1 MGFTSY
7 KFLIL
12 FLPITLVAYFLCRR
26 GGKNTLAKGVLAG
39 ASLIFYC
46 TYGYVPLLI
55 LIADCIVNW
64 NLSHALS
71 KYGKDESGKGK
82 KSLVLGLGI
91 VLNVALLLY
100 FKYFN
105 FFAGNIVSLKG
116 GEFTAWN
123 IIQPAAISY
132 YTFQQ
137 IAWLVDSSRGETSEY
152 SFLDYAVF
160 IFFFPKL
167 IMGPIILH
175 EEFIPQLNDS
185 KRFRPD
191 YENLSKGMIWFTVGL
206 SKVLL
211 IEPMFTFGVQYGF
224 TVLSGLSIV
233 EAWFCS
239 LAFTLQLYFD
249 FSGYCDMAAGM
260 ALMMNLDL
268 PQNFNSPYKA
278 VSIGDF
284 WKCWHITLTR
294 FLRKYIYF
302 PLGGNR
308 KGAFRTYLNIIII
321 FLVSGFWHG
330 ANWTFIVWGAIHGV
344 IMVVERLVGISA
356 RDKAS
361 AKAGNPGMTAY
372 IGNAIVDNSTTI
384 SDDKIF
390 KSNSGSGAD
399 AGVSEAGGI
408 VDGNVWIKRIITA
421 IRRII
426 TFIIVDIAW
435 IFFRADSLS
444 DAVAFIKQMFIPDN
458 IMPDAQF
465 YNSFGLND
473 FAFATRHLNIFVPM
487 LFAGALAMVFFGKN
501 IYETKYK
508 PTLLTAIV
516 TAVLF
521 LASFVCLG
529 NAADFIYFKF

>member
-1 MGFTSY
+1 
-7 KFLIL
+7 
-12 FLPITLVAYFLCRR
+12 
-26 GGKNTLAKGVLAG
+26 
-39 ASLIFYC
+39 
-46 TYGYVPLLI
+46 
-55 LIADCIVNW
+55 
-64 NLSHALS
+64 
-71 KYGKDESGKGK
+71 
-82 KSLVLGLGI
+82 
-91 VLNVALLLY
+91 
-100 FKYFN
+100 
-105 FFAGNIVSLKG
+105 
-116 GEFTAWN
+116 
-123 IIQPAAISY
+123 
-132 YTFQQ
+132 
-137 IAWLVDSSRGETSEY
+137 IAWLVDSSRGETKGY
-152 SFLDYAVF
+152 DLLDYAVF

-175 EEFIPQLNDS
+175 EEFIPQLNDE

-191 YENLSKGMIWFTVGL
+191 FENLSKGMIWFTVGL

-224 TVLSGLSIV
+224 TMLSGLSLA

-239 LAFTLQLYFD
+239 IAFTLQLYFD

-260 ALMMNLDL
+260 AMMMNLEL
-268 PQNFNSPYKA
+268 PMNFNSPYKA
-278 VSIGDF
+278 VSVGDF
-284 WKCWHITLTR
+284 WKRWHISLTR

-308 KGAFRTYLNIIII
+308 KGTFRTYLNIMII
-321 FLVSGFWHG
+321 FLISGFWHG

-344 IMVVERLVGISA
+344 IMIIERLTGITA
-356 RDKAS
+356 RDKLAADS
-361 AKAGNPGMTAY
+361 SK
-372 IGNAIVDNSTTI
+372 
-384 SDDKIF
+384 SDGLSK
-390 KSNSGSGAD
+390 
-399 AGVSEAGGI
+399 AGVSGNSS
-408 VDGNVWIKRIITA
+408 DGKKMSVHLITF

-435 IFFRADSLS
+435 VFFRADSLS

-458 IMPDAQF
+458 IMPNAQF

-487 LFAGALAMVFFGKN
+487 LFAAALAMVFFGKN

-508 PTLLTAIV
+508 PTLMTAIV

>member
-7 KFLIL
+7 KFLMLFIPLTVIL
-12 FLPITLVAYFLCRR
+12 YFICRR
-26 GGKNTLAKGVLAG
+26 TGKNTMAKGVLAG
-39 ASLIFYC
+39 ASVLFYY

-55 LIADCIVNW
+55 LIADSIINW
-64 NLSHALS
+64 YLSRVLS
-71 KYGKDESGKGK
+71 GCAKDEAGKGK
-82 KSLVLGLGI
+82 KNLVLCLGI

-105 FFAGNIVSLKG
+105 FFADNIVSLTG
-116 GEFTAWN
+116 GEFSAWD

-137 IAWLVDSSRGETSEY
+137 VAWLVDSSRGETAGY

-185 KRFRPD
+185 KRFLPK
-191 YENLSKGMIWFTVGL
+191 YENLSRGMIWFTIGL

-211 IEPMFTFGVQYGF
+211 IEPMFTFGVEYGF
-224 TVLSGLSIV
+224 TKLADLSIV

-239 LAFTLQLYFD
+239 FAFSLQLYFD
-249 FSGYCDMAAGM
+249 FSGYCDMASGM
-260 ALMMNLDL
+260 AMMMNLDL
-268 PQNFNSPYKA
+268 PVNFNSPYKA

-284 WKCWHITLTR
+284 WKRWHISLTR
-294 FLRKYIYF
+294 FLRRYIYF

-308 KGAFRTYLNIIII
+308 KGAFRTYLNIMII

-344 IMVVERLVGISA
+344 IMIIERMTGLAA
-356 RDKAS
+356 RDKAAAEVS
-361 AKAGNPGMTAY
+361 VAETDPANNTGGKNLLPHF
-372 IGNAIVDNSTTI
+372 V
-384 SDDKIF
+384 IF
-390 KSNSGSGAD
+390 
-399 AGVSEAGGI
+399 
-408 VDGNVWIKRIITA
+408 

-435 IFFRADSLS
+435 VFFRADSLS

-508 PTLLTAIV
+508 PTLLMAII